1 MKLSLAFSYPLIL
14 AVALPLFP
22 VLSNADTL
30 DFSVATPNR
39 IARPGSVVTFGGDI
53 TNNVGSPLGAT
64 DLFLSFSGYDATNVT
79 VSQLLGLTAFSIPDG
94 STSSFVDLF
103 TFSLSAGTPPG
114 TYAAGVILQAATGDI
129 SAPQTVSV
137 TVPTPEPGSITL
149 LLAGASILGFM
160 LRRKRT
166 KVLLPLLA
174 VAVTAPSLV
183 KAQVSAVQFV
193 TDQPGIAALGS
204 NLMVSLPIRNGG
216 SLDATNVTVNSV
228 TLQSGILASPTTF
241 PVLLGTVA
249 AGGRAIFQANF
260 DATGLSQSTPYLMTV
275 TGTYQVGGV
284 TAGLSLNRFVI
295 IPVASP
301 GVGFSQTTAVG
312 PNFVTGAP
320 YPAQPINLAIDA
332 NETGPTVPT
341 GPFVP
346 GTPTPSGTASIPAA
360 LAATAQLRLAQPQQ
374 QPPAITFNA
383 NNGLGINS
391 AGLSCSGVASAS
403 CAEPSGA
410 NSGSVIF
417 VTTNWTAAYSTDG
430 GTTFNQ
436 IDPTTVFPNDAVGYC
451 CDQVVQYVPSIDRF
465 IWLLQGTGYRLAMA
479 SPADI
484 VNSGGTS
491 WTYWNL
497 TPSVFGT
504 TGSAFDYPDLS
515 VGNNSLY
522 ISWDAACS
530 PSCSGGLQVARIA
543 LTGIQAGGTISID
556 YTNQSDSNV
565 AWGSHLS
572 QNTQD
577 EIFWAGH
584 NGNSDLRV
592 FSWAEGS
599 NTYYWRDVTV
609 SSWSNAT
616 LTSLSPDGQ
625 DWMNKLSGFPANS
638 VIGATRSANQL
649 WFAWSAGTDGNFQQ
663 PHVEMVTLD
672 RNNNF
677 NVNQQVQIWNNG
689 YAFVYPALATNA
701 CTGEVGLS
709 LEYGGNGN
717 YENHVVGFWG
727 DYTVYTTTNSSV
739 GTTRYGDYVTI
750 RQDPTPNL
758 YGAFF
763 DAFGYGLN
771 AIPAPGSGTQTDAR
785 YVVFGRGGACTP
797 VIIR

>member
-1 MKLSLAFSYPLIL
+1 MKLYLAASYPLML
-14 AVALPLFP
+14 AVAFP
-22 VLSNADTL
+22 FFPALSNADTL
-30 DFSVATPNR
+30 DFSVTNPNR
-39 IARPGSVVTFGGDI
+39 IALPGSVVTFGGDI
-53 TNNVGSPLGAT
+53 TNNVGAALGAT

-94 STSSFVDLF
+94 STSPFVDLF
-103 TFSLSAGTPPG
+103 TFTLSSSTPPG

-129 SAPQTVSV
+129 SAPQSVSV
-137 TVPTPEPGSITL
+137 TVPTPEPGSLAL
-149 LLAGASILGFM
+149 LLAATSVLA
-160 LRRKRT
+160 LVRVRKRA
-166 KVLLPLLA
+166 KVLLPVLA
-174 VAVTAPSLV
+174 VAALAPAFV

-193 TDQPGIAALGS
+193 TDQPGVAALGT

-216 SLDATNVTVNSV
+216 SVDAANVQITSV
-228 TLQSGILASPTTF
+228 TLQSGILATPSTF
-241 PVLLGTVA
+241 PVSLGTVA

-284 TAGLSLNRFVI
+284 TAGLSLNRFI
-295 IPVASP
+295 ILPVASP
-301 GVGFSQTTAVG
+301 GVGFAQTTAVG
-312 PNFVTGAP
+312 ANFVTGAP
-320 YPAQPINLAIDA
+320 YPAQPLNFGNDV
-332 NETGPTVPT
+332 NESGPTVPT

-346 GTPTPSGTASIPAA
+346 GIPSPSGTSSLPIAMAASP
-360 LAATAQLRLAQPQQ
+360 QLRLAQPQSQ
-374 QPPAITFNA
+374 GVVNFNV
-383 NNGLGINS
+383 NNPLGLT
-391 AGLSCSGVASAS
+391 SGGSNGTASTV
-403 CAEPSGA
+403 AEPSGA
-410 NSGSVIF
+410 TGGGVVF
-417 VTTNWTAAYSTDG
+417 VAANWTAAYSTDG
-430 GTTFNQ
+430 GTTFTQ
-436 IDPTTVFPNDAVGYC
+436 LDPTTIFPNDAVGYC

-465 IWLLQGTGYRLAMA
+465 IWLLQGTGYRLASA

-484 VNSGGTS
+484 INSGGTA

-515 VGNNSLY
+515 VGNNSVY
-522 ISWDAACS
+522 VSWDAACS
-530 PSCSGGLQVARIA
+530 PSCNGGLQVARIS
-543 LTGIQAGGTISID
+543 LTGIQAGGSIGID

-599 NTYYWRDVTV
+599 NTYFWREVTV
-609 SSWSNAT
+609 SSWSNGT

-625 DWMNKLSGFPANS
+625 DWMTKLNGFPGNS
-638 VIGATRSANQL
+638 VIGATRSGNQI
-649 WFAWSAGTDGNFQQ
+649 WFAWSAGTDNNFQQ

-672 RNNNF
+672 RGNNF
-677 NVNQQVQIWNNG
+677 NLTQQVQIWNNS
-689 YAFVYPALATNA
+689 YAYAYPALATNA

-727 DYTVYTTTNSSV
+727 DYVVYTTTNSSV

-750 RQDPTPNL
+750 RQDPTANL

-771 AIPAPGSGTQTDAR
+771 AVPAPGTGTQTDVR